1 LGKIHVDHRVVTVNS
16 DGEIIGDASYDDPP
30 LAREKYELEAA
41 RVADGN
47 IVRLQHGARIVRAT
61 S

>member
-1 LGKIHVDHRVVTVNS
+1 VSS

-30 LAREKYELEAA
+30 LAREKYEFEVA

-47 IVRLQHGARIVRAT
+47 IVRLQHGARIIRAT
-61 S
+61 NRP